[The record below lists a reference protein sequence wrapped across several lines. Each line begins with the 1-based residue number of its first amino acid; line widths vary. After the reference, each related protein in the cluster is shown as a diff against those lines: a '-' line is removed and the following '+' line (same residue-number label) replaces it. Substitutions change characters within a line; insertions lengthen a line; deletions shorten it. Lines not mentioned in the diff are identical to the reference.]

1 MDFGKKQLGN
11 WVITKYNKKGVPFIQ
26 VKPVSGEY
34 LWEYSS
40 FDEMF
45 LHIENAI
52 DNSESHNGLQ
62 TCLGIMGSFIHAS
75 NPVFYDLFVK
85 CLEEYGKIAEVRKPT
100 TREEERE
107 IIADMKV
114 SYELSEELKK
124 SEEESEEVRNERY
137 RQEKLMAE
145 SARNEGDDTK

>member
-11 WVITKYNKKGVPFIQ
+11 WVITKYLKKGVPFLQ

-45 LHIENAI
+45 LHIEDAI

-100 TREEERE
+100 TQEEERD

-114 SYELSEELKK
+114 QYDINEALKK
-124 SEEESEEVRNERY
+124 ENEDKG
-137 RQEKLMAE
+137 E
-145 SARNEGDDTK
+145 

>member
-1 MDFGKKQLGN
+1 
-11 WVITKYNKKGVPFIQ
+11 
-26 VKPVSGEY
+26 
-34 LWEYSS
+34 
-40 FDEMF
+40 
-45 LHIENAI
+45 
-52 DNSESHNGLQ
+52 
-62 TCLGIMGSFIHAS
+62 
-75 NPVFYDLFVK
+75 LFVK

-100 TREEERE
+100 TREEERD